1 MDIVFVNCITA
12 KHVLGVGKAKV
23 VTVADSL
30 HDVLKAD
37 SGKVTVSLPYF
48 NLIQHHKSLTLISI
62 LRDSYKLT
70 LNELML
76 ADEKIHE
83 DHERVK

>member
-1 MDIVFVNCITA
+1 MDIVFVNCMPA

-37 SGKVTVSLPYF
+37 AGKVTVSLPYF
-48 NLIQHHKSLTLISI
+48 NLIAS
-62 LRDSYKLT
+62 
-70 LNELML
+70 
-76 ADEKIHE
+76 
-83 DHERVK
+83 